1 MARESSQYREEVRVL
16 REIMSRWDKRN
27 WAELCVSVLKGL
39 RGGEQIDY
47 TMDVRD
53 CTAFE
58 GALKEIHRQRD
69 EECSAWLQTHAF
81 RAEKQLLGK
90 MAHRKSNRRMFW
102 ENSMYKFDHSA
113 RNKDGVPLRKRE
125 MMAAKSSV
133 RAPELYNPKA
143 MLAMIREDEE
153 DEHGQDRH
161 AESDD
166 RRGAQVRDVEA
177 TILEVL
183 ESAKQ
188 GRIGFS
194 DGRICQARS
203 EGWPLRAHSTTQ
215 TG

>member
-27 WAELCVSVLKGL
+27 WAELCVSVLKGP

-47 TMDVRD
+47 TMDVRG
-53 CTAFE
+53 CMAFE

-69 EECSAWLQTHAF
+69 EECSAWLQQAADP
-81 RAEKQLLGK
+81 RVSRREAAAWQD
-90 MAHRKSNRRMFW
+90 AHRKSNRRMFW

-125 MMAAKSSV
+125 MMAEKSSV

-161 AESDD
+161 VESDD

-183 ESAKQ
+183 DSA
-188 GRIGFS
+188 
-194 DGRICQARS
+194 
-203 EGWPLRAHSTTQ
+203 
-215 TG
+215 